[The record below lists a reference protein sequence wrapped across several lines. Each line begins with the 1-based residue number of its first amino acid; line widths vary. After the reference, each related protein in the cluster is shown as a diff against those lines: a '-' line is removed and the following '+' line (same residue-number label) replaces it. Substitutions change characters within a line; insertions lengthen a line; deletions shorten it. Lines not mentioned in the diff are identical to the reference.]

1 MPKEFSR
8 GQRVAEQIRRELAEL
23 IRLELKD
30 PRVGFI
36 TLTDVEITPDYAHA
50 KVYFTSMTGQE
61 GLDEI
66 QRGLR
71 RASSF
76 LRRELGKRI
85 RIHTLPELHFHY
97 DPSVENG
104 NRISA
109 LIDKAIEADR
119 HNAEE
124 GGEGGE
130 GDTDPPIVDPGARR
144 RLSGISFVPL
154 PSAARRAASS
164 TACCFSTSRSA
175 SAPTM
180 RCRRPAGC

>member
-50 KVYFTSMTGQE
+50 KIFFTSMTGQE

-85 RIHTLPELHFHY
+85 RIHTLPELHFVY
-97 DPSVENG
+97 DPSVETG
-104 NRISA
+104 NRISV

-119 HNAEE
+119 HRADETGNVAD
-124 GGEGGE
+124 E
-130 GDTDPPIVDPGARR
+130 GDAGGAETD
-144 RLSGISFVPL
+144 
-154 PSAARRAASS
+154 SS
-164 TACCFSTSRSA
+164 R
-175 SAPTM
+175 
-180 RCRRPAGC
+180 